1 MLELFRAFSLRCVQ
15 IEEAIRLGDD
25 ERVMTLDRTVE
36 PLVEAILACRAVNL
50 LEVYMQLQFVNYLIA
65 QVADDSAGVAQHTA
79 VLSYLLDRYF
89 GVYVSDL
96 QPSASDLRLVE
107 PPAYVPDTDNGQF
120 LNAVILD
127 SMPDR
132 VAVLTRDYRYLYSN
146 PANCA
151 HLNRKPME
159 LIGRHLS
166 EFIGEER
173 FATCARRKLDACFAG
188 EHVDYTY
195 ERPAD
200 EAGSRL
206 MRCRMSP
213 LRDAG
218 GKVMGALIVMEDLDQ
233 QQEAA

>member
-25 ERVMTLDRTVE
+25 ERVTSLDRTVE
-36 PLVEAILACRAVNL
+36 PLVEAILACRANNL
-50 LEVYMQLQFVNYLIA
+50 LEVYMQLQFVSYLIA

-96 QPSASDLRLVE
+96 RPSARDLRPIE

-120 LNAVILD
+120 LNAVILE

-146 PANCA
+146 PANCTY
-151 HLNRKPME
+151 LNHKPME

-173 FATCARRKLDACFAG
+173 FDTSARQKLDACFAG
-188 EHVDYTY
+188 DHVDYTY

-200 EAGSRL
+200 KSGSRHV
-206 MRCRMSP
+206 RCRMSP
-213 LRDAG
+213 LRDG
-218 GKVMGALIVMEDLDQ
+218 GGTVMGALIVMQDLDQ
-233 QQEAA
+233 QQKAA